1 MPGAGW
7 VGLSGTGFFI
17 CGLPRRPAMCYARGR
32 MTPNTKS
39 TRRRTFGAVDPATL
53 TLIAVIGLGIIIFK
67 PSDTPGRKHWWQVW
81 KKNPVEQV
89 QKMDDKVD
97 AAKAQA
103 EAELAAQKAK
113 IDAEKAKQLD
123 VAHDAAIGTQAA
135 IVEAQNATAAGKL
148 PVREL
153 DTAKQLADTNVDA
166 MDEALGKKSL
176 KRIQE
181 LETMVTQLNNGVAA
195 GAKALELMQDNLD
208 RSVQREANL
217 KAEMAKIEAAWEAK
231 VKAVEADRD
240 AAVKREGQWALER
253 DAIAN
258 RYENLKFYA
267 YLIAGGLGFL
277 WLSSLFLP
285 ILARFFPA
293 LSALSKTIGG
303 LWAPGVQY
311 AGGKAEKLSEDL
323 VAMHEMMK
331 GKLEEKFTPEEVAA
345 IKKEIADDW
354 MTTQDGSAAAVERIK
369 QKLRL

>member
-1 MPGAGW
+1 M
-7 VGLSGTGFFI
+7 
-17 CGLPRRPAMCYARGR
+17 
-32 MTPNTKS
+32 
-39 TRRRTFGAVDPATL
+39 
-53 TLIAVIGLGIIIFK
+53 K
-67 PSDTPGRKHWWQVW
+67 PSDVPGRKYWWQVW

-89 QKMDDKVD
+89 QKADNKVD
-97 AAKAQA
+97 EAKARA

-113 IDAEKAKQLD
+113 IDAEKSKQLD
-123 VAHDAAIGTQAA
+123 VAHDAALGAQAA
-135 IVEAQNATAAGKL
+135 IAAAQETTAAGKL

-153 DTAKQLADTNVDA
+153 DTAKKLSDTNVDA

-181 LETMVTQLNNGVAA
+181 LELIVNQLNNGVAA
-195 GAKALELMQDNLD
+195 GAKALELMQDSLD

-217 KAEMAKIEAAWEAK
+217 KAEMAKIENAANERIK
-231 VKAVEADRD
+231 KAEDARD
-240 AAVKREGQWALER
+240 AAIKKENAWALER

-258 RYENLKFYA
+258 RYENLKFYG
-267 YLIAGGLGFL
+267 YLIVGGLGFL

-293 LSALSKTIGG
+293 LSSLSKTIGG

-311 AGGKAEKLSEDL
+311 VGGKAEKLSEDL

>member
-1 MPGAGW
+1 MKPTT
-7 VGLSGTGFFI
+7 SPI
-17 CGLPRRPAMCYARGR
+17 RHRR
-32 MTPNTKS
+32 
-39 TRRRTFGAVDPATL
+39 GAVDPVTL
-53 TLIAVIGLGIIIFK
+53 GAIAVVALAVIILK

-103 EAELAAQKAK
+103 EAELSAQKAK
-113 IDAEKAKQLD
+113 IEAEKGKQLD

-153 DTAKQLADTNVDA
+153 DTAKKLSDTNVDA

-181 LETMVTQLNNGVAA
+181 LETMVTQLNTGVAA

-217 KAEMAKIEAAWEAK
+217 KAEMAKIENAANERIK
-231 VKAVEADRD
+231 KAEDARD
-240 AAVKREGQWALER
+240 EAVKKEGEWALER
-253 DAIAN
+253 DSIAR
-258 RYENLKFYA
+258 RYENLKFYG
-267 YLIAGGLGFL
+267 YLIFGGLGFL

-293 LSALSKTIGG
+293 LSSLSKTIGG

-311 AGGKAEKLSEDL
+311 AGSKAEKLSEDL

-345 IKKEIADDW
+345 IKQEIADDW
-354 MTTQDGSAAAVERIK
+354 MTAKDGSAAAVERIK

>member
-1 MPGAGW
+1 MKHTTSP
-7 VGLSGTGFFI
+7 I
-17 CGLPRRPAMCYARGR
+17 RHRR
-32 MTPNTKS
+32 
-39 TRRRTFGAVDPATL
+39 GAVDPVTL
-53 TLIAVIGLGIIIFK
+53 GVIAVIGVGIILLK
-67 PSDTPGRKHWWQVW
+67 PSDTPGRTYWWQVW

-89 QKMDDKVD
+89 QKADNKVD
-97 AAKAQA
+97 EAKARA

-113 IDAEKAKQLD
+113 IADEKAKQLD
-123 VAHDAAIGTQAA
+123 VAHEAALGTQAA
-135 IVEAQNATAAGKL
+135 IGAAQEATAAGKL

-153 DTAKQLADTNVDA
+153 DTAKKLSDTNVDA

-181 LETMVTQLNNGVAA
+181 LELMVNQLNNGVAA
-195 GAKALELMQDNLD
+195 GAKALELMQENLD

-217 KAEMAKIEAAWEAK
+217 KVEMSKIETAANERIK
-231 VKAVEADRD
+231 KAEDARD
-240 AAVKREGQWALER
+240 EAVKKENAWALER

-267 YLIAGGLGFL
+267 FLGIGGVVFL
-277 WLSSLFLP
+277 WASSLLLP

-293 LSALSKTIGG
+293 LSSLSKTVGG

-311 AGGKAEKLSEDL
+311 VGGKAEKLSEDL

-354 MTTQDGSAAAVERIK
+354 MTAKDGSAAAVERIK

>member
-1 MPGAGW
+1 MKPTT
-7 VGLSGTGFFI
+7 SPI
-17 CGLPRRPAMCYARGR
+17 RHRG
-32 MTPNTKS
+32 
-39 TRRRTFGAVDPATL
+39 GAVDPVTL
-53 TLIAVIGLGIIIFK
+53 GVIAVIGVGIILMK
-67 PSDTPGRKHWWQVW
+67 PSDTPGRKYWWQVW

-89 QKMDDKVD
+89 QKADDKVD
-97 AAKAQA
+97 EAKA
-103 EAELAAQKAK
+103 LAAAALAEQAK
-113 IDAEKAKQLD
+113 KIADEKSKQLD
-123 VAHDAAIGTQAA
+123 VAHDAALGTQAA
-135 IVEAQNATAAGKL
+135 IGAAQEATAAGKL

-153 DTAKQLADTNVDA
+153 DTAKRLSDTNVDA

-181 LETMVTQLNNGVAA
+181 LELMVSQLNNGVAA
-195 GAKALELMQDNLD
+195 GAKALELMQENLD

-217 KAEMAKIEAAWEAK
+217 KVEMSKIETAANERIK
-231 VKAVEADRD
+231 KAEDARD
-240 AAVKREGQWALER
+240 DAIKKENAWALER
-253 DAIAN
+253 DSIA
-258 RYENLKFYA
+258 RQYENLKFYG
-267 YLIAGGLGFL
+267 YLIFGGLGFL

-293 LSALSKTIGG
+293 LSSLSKTVGG

-311 AGGKAEKLSEDL
+311 AGSKAEKLSEDL

-354 MTTQDGSAAAVERIK
+354 MTAKDGSAAAVERIK